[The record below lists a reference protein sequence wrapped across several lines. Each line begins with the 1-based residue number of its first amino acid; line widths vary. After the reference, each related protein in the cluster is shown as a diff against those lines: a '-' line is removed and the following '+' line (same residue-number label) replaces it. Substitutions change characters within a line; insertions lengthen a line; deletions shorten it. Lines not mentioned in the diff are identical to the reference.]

1 MPTEQQPTPPMPGT
15 VIPLNRLR
23 WKGDVLQAAY
33 GGTSG
38 RGVWWVPVPTVADDA
53 PDYQER

>member
-23 WKGDVLQAAY
+23 WKGGVLQVAY

-38 RGVWWVPVPTVADDA
+38 RGVWWVPVPTVADDG